1 MNRRQAILKA
11 CLLLRSQAKEE
22 SLAKF
27 LLMYMFDETPQ
38 QFSDKLSEELSI
50 EQENR
55 YFDLISKNINE
66 DTPLSHLVGF
76 DYFYDRKFKVTK
88 DVLSPRMET
97 EELIYKV
104 LEYVKNSPKSSF
116 RILDLCTG
124 SGIIAITLK
133 KEIIEK
139 STEIIASDISSEAL
153 TVAMEN
159 ASYNRANVT
168 FIKSDL
174 FDNISGKFDL
184 IISNPPYISYKDINT
199 IKDNVLNYDPHLA
212 LFAEEDGIYFYRK
225 IIENANQYLENDG
238 AIFLEIGYDQKEKI
252 LELGKGNNFITT
264 VYKDINGKDR
274 IAYLEY
280 NKIKERR

>member
-11 CLLLRSQAKEE
+11 CLLLRRQDKEE

-27 LLMYMFDETPQ
+27 LLMYMLDETVE
-38 QFSDKLSEELSI
+38 QFSNKLSEELSV

-55 YFDLISKNINE
+55 YFDLINKNINE

-104 LEYVKNSPKSSF
+104 LEYIKKSKKDSF

-133 KEIIEK
+133 KEIVEK
-139 STEIIASDISSEAL
+139 YTEIVASDISEKAL
-153 TVAMEN
+153 SIAIEN
-159 ASYNRANVT
+159 ANNNNANIT

-184 IISNPPYISYKDINT
+184 IISNPPYISYKDKIT

-225 IIENANQYLENDG
+225 IIEKAVHYLSKDG
-238 AIFLEIGYDQKEKI
+238 VIFFEIGYDQKEKI
-252 LELGKGNNFITT
+252 FELGKNNNFITT
-264 VYKDINGKDR
+264 VYKDINDRDR
-274 IAYLEY
+274 IAKLIYD
-280 NKIKERR
+280 K

>member
-11 CLLLRSQAKEE
+11 CLLLRRQDKEE

-27 LLMYMFDETPQ
+27 LLMYMLDETSE
-38 QFSDKLSEELSI
+38 QFSNKLSEELSV

-55 YFDLISKNINE
+55 YFDLINKNINE

-104 LEYVKNSPKSSF
+104 LEHIKKSKKDSF

-133 KEIIEK
+133 KEIVEK
-139 STEIIASDISSEAL
+139 YTEIVASDISEKAL
-153 TVAMEN
+153 SIAIEN
-159 ASYNRANVT
+159 ANNNNANIT

-184 IISNPPYISYKDINT
+184 IISNPPYISYKDKIT
-199 IKDNVLNYDPHLA
+199 IKDNVLKYDPHLA

-225 IIENANQYLENDG
+225 IIENAVHYLSKDG
-238 AIFLEIGYDQKEKI
+238 VIFFEIGYDQKEKI
-252 LELGKGNNFITT
+252 FELGKNNNFITT
-264 VYKDINGKDR
+264 VYKDINNRDR
-274 IAYLEY
+274 IAKLIYD
-280 NKIKERR
+280 K

>member
-11 CLLLRSQAKEE
+11 CLLLRRQDKEE

-27 LLMYMFDETPQ
+27 LLMYMLDETVE
-38 QFSDKLSEELSI
+38 QFSNKLSEELSV

-55 YFDLISKNINE
+55 YFDLINKNINE

-104 LEYVKNSPKSSF
+104 LEYIKKSKKDSF

-133 KEIIEK
+133 KEIVEK
-139 STEIIASDISSEAL
+139 YTEIVASDISEKAL
-153 TVAMEN
+153 SIAIEN
-159 ASYNRANVT
+159 ANNNNANIT

-184 IISNPPYISYKDINT
+184 IISNPPYISYKDKIT

-225 IIENANQYLENDG
+225 IIENAVHYLSKDG
-238 AIFLEIGYDQKEKI
+238 VIFLEIGYDQKEKI
-252 LELGKGNNFITT
+252 LELGKNNNFIAT
-264 VYKDINGKDR
+264 VYKDINDRDR
-274 IAYLEY
+274 IAKLIYD
-280 NKIKERR
+280 K

>member
-11 CLLLRSQAKEE
+11 CLLLRRQDKEE

-27 LLMYMFDETPQ
+27 LLMYMLDETVE
-38 QFSDKLSEELSI
+38 QFSNKLSEELSV

-55 YFDLISKNINE
+55 YFDLINKNINE

-76 DYFYDRKFKVTK
+76 DYFYDRKFKVTR

-104 LEYVKNSPKSSF
+104 LEYIKKSKKDSF
-116 RILDLCTG
+116 KILDLCTG

-133 KEIIEK
+133 KEIVEK
-139 STEIIASDISSEAL
+139 YTEIVASDISEKAL
-153 TVAMEN
+153 SIAIEN
-159 ASYNRANVT
+159 ANNNNANIT

-184 IISNPPYISYKDINT
+184 IISNPPYISYKDKIT

-225 IIENANQYLENDG
+225 IIENAVHYLSKDG
-238 AIFLEIGYDQKEKI
+238 VIFLEIGYDQKEKI
-252 LELGKGNNFITT
+252 LELGKNNNFITT
-264 VYKDINGKDR
+264 VYKDINDRDR
-274 IAYLEY
+274 IAKLIYD
-280 NKIKERR
+280 K

>member
-11 CLLLRSQAKEE
+11 CLLLRRQDKEE

-27 LLMYMFDETPQ
+27 LLMYMLDETTE
-38 QFSDKLSEELSI
+38 QFSNKLSEELSV
-50 EQENR
+50 EQDNR
-55 YFDLISKNINE
+55 YFDLINKNINE

-104 LEYVKNSPKSSF
+104 LEYIKKSKKDSF

-133 KEIIEK
+133 KEIVEK
-139 STEIIASDISSEAL
+139 YTEIVASDISEKAL
-153 TVAMEN
+153 SIAIEN
-159 ASYNRANVT
+159 ANNNNANIT

-184 IISNPPYISYKDINT
+184 IISNPPYISYKDKIT

-225 IIENANQYLENDG
+225 IIEKAVHYLSKDG
-238 AIFLEIGYDQKEKI
+238 VIFFEIGYDQKEKI
-252 LELGKGNNFITT
+252 LELGKNNNFITT
-264 VYKDINGKDR
+264 VYKDINDRDR
-274 IAYLEY
+274 IAKLIYD
-280 NKIKERR
+280 K

>member
-11 CLLLRSQAKEE
+11 CLLLRRQDKEE

-27 LLMYMFDETPQ
+27 LLMYMLNETAE
-38 QFSDKLSEELSI
+38 QFSNKLSEELSV

-55 YFDLISKNINE
+55 YFDLINKNINE

-104 LEYVKNSPKSSF
+104 LEHIKKSKKDSF

-133 KEIIEK
+133 KEIVEK
-139 STEIIASDISSEAL
+139 YTEIVASDISEKAL
-153 TVAMEN
+153 SIAIEN
-159 ASYNRANVT
+159 ANNNNANIT

-184 IISNPPYISYKDINT
+184 IISNPPYISYKDKIT
-199 IKDNVLNYDPHLA
+199 IKDSVLNYDPHLA

-225 IIENANQYLENDG
+225 IIENAVHYLSKDG
-238 AIFLEIGYDQKEKI
+238 VIFFEIGYDQKEKI
-252 LELGKGNNFITT
+252 FELGKNNNFITT
-264 VYKDINGKDR
+264 VYKDINDRDR
-274 IAYLEY
+274 IAKLIYD
-280 NKIKERR
+280 K

>member
-11 CLLLRSQAKEE
+11 CLLLRRQDKEE

-27 LLMYMFDETPQ
+27 LLMYMLDETSE
-38 QFSDKLSEELSI
+38 QFSNKLSEELSV

-55 YFDLISKNINE
+55 YFDLINKNINE

-76 DYFYDRKFKVTK
+76 DYFYDRKFKVTR
-88 DVLSPRMET
+88 DVLSPRIET

-104 LEYVKNSPKSSF
+104 LEYIKKSKKDSF
-116 RILDLCTG
+116 KILDLCTG

-133 KEIIEK
+133 KEIVEK
-139 STEIIASDISSEAL
+139 YTEIVASDISEKAL
-153 TVAMEN
+153 SIAIEN
-159 ASYNRANVT
+159 ANNNNANIT

-184 IISNPPYISYKDINT
+184 IISNPPYISYKDKIT

-225 IIENANQYLENDG
+225 IIENAVHYLSKDG
-238 AIFLEIGYDQKEKI
+238 VIFFEIGYDQKEKI
-252 LELGKGNNFITT
+252 FELGKNNNFITT
-264 VYKDINGKDR
+264 VYKDINDRDR
-274 IAYLEY
+274 IAKLIYD
-280 NKIKERR
+280 K

>member
-1 MNRRQAILKA
+1 MNRRQAILKT
-11 CLLLRSQAKEE
+11 CLLLRRQDKEE

-27 LLMYMFDETPQ
+27 LLMYMLDETSE
-38 QFSDKLSEELSI
+38 QFSNKLSEELSV

-55 YFDLISKNINE
+55 YFDLINKNINE

-104 LEYVKNSPKSSF
+104 LEYIKKSKKDSF
-116 RILDLCTG
+116 KILDLCTG

-133 KEIIEK
+133 KEIVEK
-139 STEIIASDISSEAL
+139 YTEIVASDISEKAL
-153 TVAMEN
+153 SIAIEN
-159 ASYNRANVT
+159 ANNNNANIT

-184 IISNPPYISYKDINT
+184 IISNPPYISYKDKIT
-199 IKDNVLNYDPHLA
+199 IKDNVLKYDPHLA

-225 IIENANQYLENDG
+225 IIENAVHYLSKDG
-238 AIFLEIGYDQKEKI
+238 VIFFEIGYDQKEKI
-252 LELGKGNNFITT
+252 FELGKNNNFITT
-264 VYKDINGKDR
+264 VYKDINDRDR
-274 IAYLEY
+274 IAKLIYD
-280 NKIKERR
+280 K

>member
-11 CLLLRSQAKEE
+11 CLLLRRQDKEE

-27 LLMYMFDETPQ
+27 LLMYMLDETVE
-38 QFSDKLSEELSI
+38 QFSNKLSEELSV

-55 YFDLISKNINE
+55 YFDLINKNINE

-76 DYFYDRKFKVTK
+76 DYFYDRKFKVTR

-104 LEYVKNSPKSSF
+104 LEYIKKSKKDSF

-133 KEIIEK
+133 KEIVEK
-139 STEIIASDISSEAL
+139 YTEIVASDISEKAL
-153 TVAMEN
+153 SIAIEN
-159 ASYNRANVT
+159 ANNNNANIT

-174 FDNISGKFDL
+174 FNNISGKFDL
-184 IISNPPYISYKDINT
+184 IISNPPYISYKDKIT
-199 IKDNVLNYDPHLA
+199 IKDSVLNYDPHLA

-225 IIENANQYLENDG
+225 IIENAVHYLSKDG
-238 AIFLEIGYDQKEKI
+238 VIFFEIGYDQKEKI
-252 LELGKGNNFITT
+252 LELGKNNNFITT
-264 VYKDINGKDR
+264 VYKDINDRDR
-274 IAYLEY
+274 IAKLIYD
-280 NKIKERR
+280 K

>member
-11 CLLLRSQAKEE
+11 CLLLRRQDKEE

-27 LLMYMFDETPQ
+27 LLMYMLDETSE
-38 QFSDKLSEELSI
+38 QFSNKLSEELSV

-55 YFDLISKNINE
+55 YFDLINKNINE

-76 DYFYDRKFKVTK
+76 DYFYDRKFKVTR
-88 DVLSPRMET
+88 DVLSPRIET

-104 LEYVKNSPKSSF
+104 LEYIKKSKKDSF

-133 KEIIEK
+133 KEIVEK
-139 STEIIASDISSEAL
+139 YTEIVASDISEKAL
-153 TVAMEN
+153 SIAIEN
-159 ASYNRANVT
+159 ANNNNANIT

-184 IISNPPYISYKDINT
+184 IISNPPYISYKDKIT

-225 IIENANQYLENDG
+225 IIEKAVHYLSKDG
-238 AIFLEIGYDQKEKI
+238 VIFFEIGYDQKEKI
-252 LELGKGNNFITT
+252 FELGKNNNFITT
-264 VYKDINGKDR
+264 VYKDINDRDR
-274 IAYLEY
+274 IAKLIYD
-280 NKIKERR
+280 K

>member
-11 CLLLRSQAKEE
+11 CLLLRRQDKEE

-27 LLMYMFDETPQ
+27 LLMYMLDETTE
-38 QFSDKLSEELSI
+38 QFSNKLPEELSV

-55 YFDLISKNINE
+55 YFDLINKNINE

-104 LEYVKNSPKSSF
+104 LEYIKKSKKDSF

-133 KEIIEK
+133 KEIVEK
-139 STEIIASDISSEAL
+139 YTEIVASDISEKAL
-153 TVAMEN
+153 SIAIEN
-159 ASYNRANVT
+159 ANNNNANIT

-184 IISNPPYISYKDINT
+184 IISNPPYISYKDKIT

-225 IIENANQYLENDG
+225 IIEKAVHYLSKDG
-238 AIFLEIGYDQKEKI
+238 VIFFEIGYDQKEKI
-252 LELGKGNNFITT
+252 LELGKNNNFITT
-264 VYKDINGKDR
+264 VYKDINDRDR
-274 IAYLEY
+274 IAKLIYD
-280 NKIKERR
+280 K

>member
-11 CLLLRSQAKEE
+11 CLLLRRQDKEE

-27 LLMYMFDETPQ
+27 LLMYMLDETSE
-38 QFSDKLSEELSI
+38 QFSNKLSEELSV

-55 YFDLISKNINE
+55 YFDLINKNINE

-76 DYFYDRKFKVTK
+76 DYFYDRKFKVTR
-88 DVLSPRMET
+88 DVLSPRIET

-104 LEYVKNSPKSSF
+104 LEYIKKSKKDSF

-133 KEIIEK
+133 KEIVEK
-139 STEIIASDISSEAL
+139 YTEIVASDISEKAL
-153 TVAMEN
+153 SIAIEN
-159 ASYNRANVT
+159 ANNNNANIT

-184 IISNPPYISYKDINT
+184 IISNPPYISYKDKIT
-199 IKDNVLNYDPHLA
+199 IKDNVLKYDPHLA

-225 IIENANQYLENDG
+225 IIENAVHYLSKDG
-238 AIFLEIGYDQKEKI
+238 VIFFEIGYDQKEKI
-252 LELGKGNNFITT
+252 FELGKNNNFITT
-264 VYKDINGKDR
+264 VYKDINNRDR
-274 IAYLEY
+274 IAKLIYD
-280 NKIKERR
+280 K

>member
-11 CLLLRSQAKEE
+11 CLLLRRQDKEE

-27 LLMYMFDETPQ
+27 LLMYMLNETAE
-38 QFSDKLSEELSI
+38 QFSNKLSEELSV

-55 YFDLISKNINE
+55 YFDLINKNINE

-104 LEYVKNSPKSSF
+104 IEYIKKSKKDSF
-116 RILDLCTG
+116 KILDLCTG

-133 KEIIEK
+133 KEIVEK
-139 STEIIASDISSEAL
+139 YTEIVASDISEKAL
-153 TVAMEN
+153 SIAIEN
-159 ASYNRANVT
+159 ANNNKANIT

-184 IISNPPYISYKDINT
+184 IISNPPYISYKDKIT

-225 IIENANQYLENDG
+225 IIENAVHYLSKDG
-238 AIFLEIGYDQKEKI
+238 VIFFEIGYDQKEKI
-252 LELGKGNNFITT
+252 FELGKNNNFITT
-264 VYKDINGKDR
+264 VYKDINDRDR
-274 IAYLEY
+274 IAKLIYD
-280 NKIKERR
+280 K

>member
-11 CLLLRSQAKEE
+11 CLLLRRQDKEE

-27 LLMYMFDETPQ
+27 LLMYMLDETVE
-38 QFSDKLSEELSI
+38 QFSNKLSEELSV

-55 YFDLISKNINE
+55 YFDLINKNINE

-76 DYFYDRKFKVTK
+76 DYFYDRKFKVTR

-104 LEYVKNSPKSSF
+104 LEYIKKSKKDSF

-133 KEIIEK
+133 KEIVEK
-139 STEIIASDISSEAL
+139 YTEIVASDISEKAL
-153 TVAMEN
+153 SIAIEN
-159 ASYNRANVT
+159 ANNNNANIT

-184 IISNPPYISYKDINT
+184 IISNPPYISYKDKIT
-199 IKDNVLNYDPHLA
+199 IKDSVLNYDPHLA

-225 IIENANQYLENDG
+225 IIENAVHYLSKDG
-238 AIFLEIGYDQKEKI
+238 VIFFEIGYDQKEKI
-252 LELGKGNNFITT
+252 LELGKNNNFITT
-264 VYKDINGKDR
+264 VYKDINDRDR
-274 IAYLEY
+274 IAKLIYD
-280 NKIKERR
+280 K

>member
-11 CLLLRSQAKEE
+11 CLLLRRQDKEE

-27 LLMYMFDETPQ
+27 LLMYMLDETSE
-38 QFSDKLSEELSI
+38 QFSNKLSEELSV

-55 YFDLISKNINE
+55 YFDLINKNINE

-76 DYFYDRKFKVTK
+76 DYFYDRKFKVTR
-88 DVLSPRMET
+88 DVLSPRIET

-104 LEYVKNSPKSSF
+104 LEYIKKSKKDSF
-116 RILDLCTG
+116 KILDLCTG

-133 KEIIEK
+133 KEIVEK
-139 STEIIASDISSEAL
+139 YTEIVASDISEKAL
-153 TVAMEN
+153 SIAIEN
-159 ASYNRANVT
+159 ANNNNTNIT

-184 IISNPPYISYKDINT
+184 IISNPPYISYKDKIT
-199 IKDNVLNYDPHLA
+199 IKDNVLKYDPHLA

-225 IIENANQYLENDG
+225 IIENAVHYLSKDG
-238 AIFLEIGYDQKEKI
+238 VIFFEIGYDQKEKI
-252 LELGKGNNFITT
+252 FELGKNFITT
-264 VYKDINGKDR
+264 VYKDINNRDR
-274 IAYLEY
+274 IAKLIYD
-280 NKIKERR
+280 K

>member
-11 CLLLRSQAKEE
+11 CLLLRRQDKEE

-27 LLMYMFDETPQ
+27 LLMYMLDETTE
-38 QFSDKLSEELSI
+38 QFSNKLSEELSV

-55 YFDLISKNINE
+55 YFDLINKNINE

-104 LEYVKNSPKSSF
+104 LEYIKKSKKDSF

-133 KEIIEK
+133 KEIVEK
-139 STEIIASDISSEAL
+139 YTEIVASDISEKAL
-153 TVAMEN
+153 SIAIEN
-159 ASYNRANVT
+159 ANNNNANIT

-184 IISNPPYISYKDINT
+184 IISNPPYISYKDKIT

-212 LFAEEDGIYFYRK
+212 LFAEEGGMYFYRK
-225 IIENANQYLENDG
+225 IVENAKHYLKEDG
-238 AIFLEIGYDQKEKI
+238 VIFFEIGYDQREKM
-252 LELGKGNNFITT
+252 LELANRNGFIAK
-264 VYKDINGKDR
+264 VYKDLNGRDR
-274 IAYLEY
+274 MAFL
-280 NKIKERR
+280 KRM

>member
-11 CLLLRSQAKEE
+11 CLLLRRQDKEE

-27 LLMYMFDETPQ
+27 LLMYMLDETTE
-38 QFSDKLSEELSI
+38 QFSNKLSEELSV

-55 YFDLISKNINE
+55 YFDLINKNINE

-76 DYFYDRKFKVTK
+76 DYFYDRKFKVTR
-88 DVLSPRMET
+88 DVLSPRIET

-104 LEYVKNSPKSSF
+104 LEYIKKSKKDSF
-116 RILDLCTG
+116 KILDLCTG

-133 KEIIEK
+133 KEIVEK
-139 STEIIASDISSEAL
+139 YTEIVASDISEKAL
-153 TVAMEN
+153 SIAIEN
-159 ASYNRANVT
+159 ANNNNANIT

-184 IISNPPYISYKDINT
+184 IISNPPYISYKDKIT
-199 IKDNVLNYDPHLA
+199 IKDNVLKYDPHLA

-225 IIENANQYLENDG
+225 IIENAVHYLSKDG
-238 AIFLEIGYDQKEKI
+238 VIFFEIGYDQKEKI
-252 LELGKGNNFITT
+252 FELGKNNNFITT
-264 VYKDINGKDR
+264 VYKDINNRDR
-274 IAYLEY
+274 IAKLIYD
-280 NKIKERR
+280 K

>member
-11 CLLLRSQAKEE
+11 CLLLRRQDKEE

-27 LLMYMFDETPQ
+27 LLMYILDETAE
-38 QFSDKLSEELSI
+38 QFSNKLSEELSV

-55 YFDLISKNINE
+55 YFDLINKNINE

-104 LEYVKNSPKSSF
+104 LEYIKKSKKDSF

-133 KEIIEK
+133 KEIVEK
-139 STEIIASDISSEAL
+139 YTEIVASDISEKAL
-153 TVAMEN
+153 SIAIEN
-159 ASYNRANVT
+159 ANNNNANIT

-184 IISNPPYISYKDINT
+184 IISNPPYISYKNKIT

-225 IIENANQYLENDG
+225 IIENAVHYLSKDG
-238 AIFLEIGYDQKEKI
+238 VIFFEIGYDQKEKI
-252 LELGKGNNFITT
+252 LELGKNNNFITT
-264 VYKDINGKDR
+264 VYKDINDRDR
-274 IAYLEY
+274 IAKLIYD
-280 NKIKERR
+280 K

>member
-11 CLLLRSQAKEE
+11 CLLLRRQDKEE

-27 LLMYMFDETPQ
+27 LLMYMLDETVE
-38 QFSDKLSEELSI
+38 QFSNKLSEELSV

-55 YFDLISKNINE
+55 YFDLINKNINE

-104 LEYVKNSPKSSF
+104 LEHIKKSKKDSF

-133 KEIIEK
+133 KEIVEK
-139 STEIIASDISSEAL
+139 YTEIVASDISEKAL
-153 TVAMEN
+153 SIAIEN
-159 ASYNRANVT
+159 ANNNNANIT

-184 IISNPPYISYKDINT
+184 IISNPPYISYKDKII
-199 IKDNVLNYDPHLA
+199 IKDSVLNYDPHLA

-225 IIENANQYLENDG
+225 IIENAVHYLSKDG
-238 AIFLEIGYDQKEKI
+238 VIFFEIGYDQKEKI
-252 LELGKGNNFITT
+252 FELGKNNNFITT
-264 VYKDINGKDR
+264 VYKDINDRDR
-274 IAYLEY
+274 IAKLIYD
-280 NKIKERR
+280 K

>member
-1 MNRRQAILKA
+1 MNRRHAILKA
-11 CLLLRSQAKEE
+11 CLLLRRQDKEE

-27 LLMYMFDETPQ
+27 LLMYMLDETAE
-38 QFSDKLSEELSI
+38 QFSNKLSEELSV
-50 EQENR
+50 EQENK
-55 YFDLISKNINE
+55 YFDLINKNINE

-104 LEYVKNSPKSSF
+104 LEYIKKSKKDSF

-133 KEIIEK
+133 KEIVEK
-139 STEIIASDISSEAL
+139 YTEIVASDISEKAL
-153 TVAMEN
+153 SIAIEN
-159 ASYNRANVT
+159 ANNNNANIT

-184 IISNPPYISYKDINT
+184 IISNPPYISYKDKIT
-199 IKDNVLNYDPHLA
+199 IKDNVLKYDPHLA

-225 IIENANQYLENDG
+225 IIENAVHYLSKDG
-238 AIFLEIGYDQKEKI
+238 VIFFEIGYDQKEKI
-252 LELGKGNNFITT
+252 FELGKNNNFITT
-264 VYKDINGKDR
+264 VYKDINNRDR
-274 IAYLEY
+274 IAKLIYD
-280 NKIKERR
+280 K

>member
-11 CLLLRSQAKEE
+11 CLLLRRQDKEE

-27 LLMYMFDETPQ
+27 LLMYMLDETSE
-38 QFSDKLSEELSI
+38 QFSNKLSEELSV

-55 YFDLISKNINE
+55 YFDLINKNINE

-76 DYFYDRKFKVTK
+76 DYFYDRKFKVTR
-88 DVLSPRMET
+88 DVLSPRIET

-104 LEYVKNSPKSSF
+104 LEYIKKSKKDSF
-116 RILDLCTG
+116 KILDLCTG

-133 KEIIEK
+133 KEIVEK
-139 STEIIASDISSEAL
+139 YTEIVASDISEKAL
-153 TVAMEN
+153 SIAIEN
-159 ASYNRANVT
+159 ANNNNANIT

-184 IISNPPYISYKDINT
+184 IISNPPYISYKDKII
-199 IKDNVLNYDPHLA
+199 IKDSVLNYDPHLA

-225 IIENANQYLENDG
+225 IIENAVHYLSKDG
-238 AIFLEIGYDQKEKI
+238 VIFFEIGYDQKEKI
-252 LELGKGNNFITT
+252 FELGKNNNFITT
-264 VYKDINGKDR
+264 VYKDINNRDR
-274 IAYLEY
+274 IAKLIYD
-280 NKIKERR
+280 K

>member
-11 CLLLRSQAKEE
+11 CLLLRRQDKEE

-27 LLMYMFDETPQ
+27 LLMYMLDETAE
-38 QFSDKLSEELSI
+38 QFSNKLSEELSV
-50 EQENR
+50 EQENK
-55 YFDLISKNINE
+55 YFDLINKNINE

-76 DYFYDRKFKVTK
+76 DYFYDRKFKVTR
-88 DVLSPRMET
+88 DVLSPRIET

-104 LEYVKNSPKSSF
+104 LEYIKKSKKDSF

-133 KEIIEK
+133 KEIVEK
-139 STEIIASDISSEAL
+139 YTEIVASDISEKAL
-153 TVAMEN
+153 SIAIEN
-159 ASYNRANVT
+159 ANNNNANIT

-184 IISNPPYISYKDINT
+184 IISNPPYISYKDKII
-199 IKDNVLNYDPHLA
+199 IKDSVLNYDPHLA

-225 IIENANQYLENDG
+225 IIENAVHYLSKDG
-238 AIFLEIGYDQKEKI
+238 VIFFEIGYDQKEKI
-252 LELGKGNNFITT
+252 FELGNINNFITT
-264 VYKDINGKDR
+264 VYKDINDRDR
-274 IAYLEY
+274 IAKLIYD
-280 NKIKERR
+280 K

>member
-1 MNRRQAILKA
+1 MNRRHAILKA
-11 CLLLRSQAKEE
+11 CLLLRRQDKEE

-27 LLMYMFDETPQ
+27 LLMYMLDETAE
-38 QFSDKLSEELSI
+38 QFSNKLSEELSV
-50 EQENR
+50 EQENK
-55 YFDLISKNINE
+55 YFDLINKNINE

-104 LEYVKNSPKSSF
+104 LEYIKKSKKDSF

-133 KEIIEK
+133 KEIVEK
-139 STEIIASDISSEAL
+139 YTEIVASDISEKAL
-153 TVAMEN
+153 SIAIEN
-159 ASYNRANVT
+159 ANNNNANIT

-184 IISNPPYISYKDINT
+184 IISNPPYISYKDKII
-199 IKDNVLNYDPHLA
+199 IKDSVLNYDPHLA

-225 IIENANQYLENDG
+225 IIENAVHYLSKDG
-238 AIFLEIGYDQKEKI
+238 VIFFEIGYDQKEKI
-252 LELGKGNNFITT
+252 FELGKINNFITT
-264 VYKDINGKDR
+264 VYKDINDRDR
-274 IAYLEY
+274 IAKLIYD
-280 NKIKERR
+280 K

>member
-11 CLLLRSQAKEE
+11 CLLLRRQDKEE

-27 LLMYMFDETPQ
+27 LLMYMLDETVE
-38 QFSDKLSEELSI
+38 QFSNMLSEELSV

-55 YFDLISKNINE
+55 YFDLINKNINE

-76 DYFYDRKFKVTK
+76 DYFYDRKFKVTR

-104 LEYVKNSPKSSF
+104 LEYIKKSKKDSF
-116 RILDLCTG
+116 KILDLCTG

-133 KEIIEK
+133 KEIVEK
-139 STEIIASDISSEAL
+139 YTEIVASDISEKAL
-153 TVAMEN
+153 SIAIEN
-159 ASYNRANVT
+159 ANNNNANIT

-184 IISNPPYISYKDINT
+184 IISNPPYISYKDKIT

-225 IIENANQYLENDG
+225 IIENAVHYLSKDG
-238 AIFLEIGYDQKEKI
+238 VIFFEIGYDQKEKI
-252 LELGKGNNFITT
+252 LELGKNNNFIAT
-264 VYKDINGKDR
+264 VYKDINDRDR
-274 IAYLEY
+274 IAKLIYD
-280 NKIKERR
+280 K

>member
-11 CLLLRSQAKEE
+11 CLLLRRQDKEE

-27 LLMYMFDETPQ
+27 LLMYMLDETTE
-38 QFSDKLSEELSI
+38 QFSNKLSEELSV

-55 YFDLISKNINE
+55 YFDLINKNINE

-104 LEYVKNSPKSSF
+104 LEYIKKSKKDSF

-133 KEIIEK
+133 KEIVEK
-139 STEIIASDISSEAL
+139 YTEIVASDISEKAL
-153 TVAMEN
+153 SIAIEN
-159 ASYNRANVT
+159 ANNNNANIT

-184 IISNPPYISYKDINT
+184 IISNPPYISYKDKIT
-199 IKDNVLNYDPHLA
+199 IKDNVLKYDPHLA

-225 IIENANQYLENDG
+225 IIENAVHYLSKDG
-238 AIFLEIGYDQKEKI
+238 VIFFEIGYDQKEKI
-252 LELGKGNNFITT
+252 FELGKNNNFITT
-264 VYKDINGKDR
+264 VYKDINDRDR
-274 IAYLEY
+274 IAKLIYD
-280 NKIKERR
+280 K

>member
-1 MNRRQAILKA
+1 MHRRQAILKA
-11 CLLLRSQAKEE
+11 CLLLRRQDKEE

-27 LLMYMFDETPQ
+27 LLMYMLDETTE
-38 QFSDKLSEELSI
+38 QFSNKLSEELSV

-55 YFDLISKNINE
+55 YFDLINKNINE

-104 LEYVKNSPKSSF
+104 LEYIKKSKKDSF
-116 RILDLCTG
+116 KILDLCTG

-133 KEIIEK
+133 KEIVEK
-139 STEIIASDISSEAL
+139 YTEIVASDISEKAL
-153 TVAMEN
+153 SIAIEN
-159 ASYNRANVT
+159 ANNNNANIT

-184 IISNPPYISYKDINT
+184 IISNPPYISYKDKIT
-199 IKDNVLNYDPHLA
+199 IKDNVLKYDPHLA

-225 IIENANQYLENDG
+225 IIENAVHYLSKDG
-238 AIFLEIGYDQKEKI
+238 VIFFEIGYDQKEKI
-252 LELGKGNNFITT
+252 FELGKNNNFITT
-264 VYKDINGKDR
+264 VYKDINDRDR
-274 IAYLEY
+274 IAKLIYD
-280 NKIKERR
+280 K

>member
-11 CLLLRSQAKEE
+11 CLLLRRQDKEE

-27 LLMYMFDETPQ
+27 LLMYMLDETTE
-38 QFSDKLSEELSI
+38 QFSNMLSEELSV

-55 YFDLISKNINE
+55 YFDLINKNINE

-97 EELIYKV
+97 EELIYMV
-104 LEYVKNSPKSSF
+104 LEYIKKSKKDSF

-133 KEIIEK
+133 KEIVEK
-139 STEIIASDISSEAL
+139 YTEIVASDISEKAL
-153 TVAMEN
+153 SIAIEN
-159 ASYNRANVT
+159 ANNNNANIT

-184 IISNPPYISYKDINT
+184 IISNPPYISYKDKIT
-199 IKDNVLNYDPHLA
+199 IKDSVLNYDPHLA

-225 IIENANQYLENDG
+225 IIENAVHYLSKDG
-238 AIFLEIGYDQKEKI
+238 VIFFEIGYNQKEKI
-252 LELGKGNNFITT
+252 LELGKNNNFITT
-264 VYKDINGKDR
+264 VYKDINDRDR
-274 IAYLEY
+274 IAKLIYD
-280 NKIKERR
+280 K

>member
-11 CLLLRSQAKEE
+11 CLLLRRQDKEE

-27 LLMYMFDETPQ
+27 LLMYMLDETAE
-38 QFSDKLSEELSI
+38 QFSNKLSEELSV

-55 YFDLISKNINE
+55 YFDLINKNINE

-104 LEYVKNSPKSSF
+104 LEYIKKSKKDSF

-133 KEIIEK
+133 KEIVEK
-139 STEIIASDISSEAL
+139 YTEIVASDISEKAL
-153 TVAMEN
+153 SIAIEN
-159 ASYNRANVT
+159 ADNNNANIT

-184 IISNPPYISYKDINT
+184 IISNPPYISYKDKIT
-199 IKDNVLNYDPHLA
+199 IKDSVLNYDPHLA

-225 IIENANQYLENDG
+225 IIENAVHYLSKDG
-238 AIFLEIGYDQKEKI
+238 VIFFEIGYDQKEKI
-252 LELGKGNNFITT
+252 LELGKNNNFITT
-264 VYKDINGKDR
+264 VYKDINDRDR
-274 IAYLEY
+274 IAKLIYD
-280 NKIKERR
+280 K

>member
-11 CLLLRSQAKEE
+11 CLLLRRQDKEE

-27 LLMYMFDETPQ
+27 LLMYMLNETAE
-38 QFSDKLSEELSI
+38 QFSNKLSEELSV

-55 YFDLISKNINE
+55 YFDLINKNINE

-104 LEYVKNSPKSSF
+104 LEYIKKSKKDSF
-116 RILDLCTG
+116 KILDLCTG

-133 KEIIEK
+133 KEIVEK
-139 STEIIASDISSEAL
+139 YTEIVASDISEKAL
-153 TVAMEN
+153 SIAIEN
-159 ASYNRANVT
+159 ANNNNANIT

-184 IISNPPYISYKDINT
+184 IISNPPYISYKDKIT

-225 IIENANQYLENDG
+225 IIENAVHYLSKDG
-238 AIFLEIGYDQKEKI
+238 VIFFEIGYDQKEKI
-252 LELGKGNNFITT
+252 FELGKNNNFITT
-264 VYKDINGKDR
+264 VYKDINNRDR
-274 IAYLEY
+274 IAKLIYD
-280 NKIKERR
+280 K

>member
-11 CLLLRSQAKEE
+11 CLLLRRQDKEE

-27 LLMYMFDETPQ
+27 LLMYMLDETAE
-38 QFSDKLSEELSI
+38 QFSNKLSEELSV

-55 YFDLISKNINE
+55 YFDLINKNINE

-104 LEYVKNSPKSSF
+104 LEYIKKSKKDSF

-133 KEIIEK
+133 KEIVEK
-139 STEIIASDISSEAL
+139 YTEIVASDISEKAL
-153 TVAMEN
+153 SIAIEN
-159 ASYNRANVT
+159 ANNNNANIT
-168 FIKSDL
+168 YIKSDL

-184 IISNPPYISYKDINT
+184 IISNPPYISYKDKIT
-199 IKDNVLNYDPHLA
+199 IKDSVLNYDPHLA

-225 IIENANQYLENDG
+225 IIENAVQYLSKDG
-238 AIFLEIGYDQKEKI
+238 VIFFEIGYDQKEKI
-252 LELGKGNNFITT
+252 LELGKNNNFITT
-264 VYKDINGKDR
+264 VYKDINDRDR
-274 IAYLEY
+274 IAKLIYD
-280 NKIKERR
+280 K

>member
-11 CLLLRSQAKEE
+11 CLLLRRQDKEE

-27 LLMYMFDETPQ
+27 LLMYMLDETTE
-38 QFSDKLSEELSI
+38 QFSNMLSEELSV

-55 YFDLISKNINE
+55 YFDLINKNINE

-104 LEYVKNSPKSSF
+104 LEYIKKSKKDSF

-133 KEIIEK
+133 KEIVEK
-139 STEIIASDISSEAL
+139 YTEIVASDISEKAL
-153 TVAMEN
+153 SIAIEN
-159 ASYNRANVT
+159 ANNNNANIT

-184 IISNPPYISYKDINT
+184 IISNPPYISYKDKIT
-199 IKDNVLNYDPHLA
+199 IKDSVLNYDPHLA
-212 LFAEEDGIYFYRK
+212 LFAEEDGIFFYRK
-225 IIENANQYLENDG
+225 IIENAVHYLSKDG
-238 AIFLEIGYDQKEKI
+238 VIFFEIGYDQKEKI
-252 LELGKGNNFITT
+252 FELGKNNNFITT
-264 VYKDINGKDR
+264 VYKDINDRDR
-274 IAYLEY
+274 IAKLIYD
-280 NKIKERR
+280 K

>member
-11 CLLLRSQAKEE
+11 CLLLRRQDKEE

-27 LLMYMFDETPQ
+27 LLMYMLDETAE
-38 QFSDKLSEELSI
+38 QFSNKLSEELSV

-55 YFDLISKNINE
+55 YFDLINKNINE

-104 LEYVKNSPKSSF
+104 LEYIKKSKKDSF

-133 KEIIEK
+133 KEIVEK
-139 STEIIASDISSEAL
+139 NTEIVASDISEKAL
-153 TVAMEN
+153 SIAIEN
-159 ASYNRANVT
+159 ANNNNANIT

-174 FDNISGKFDL
+174 FENISGKFDL
-184 IISNPPYISYKDINT
+184 IISNPPYISYKDKTT
-199 IKDNVLNYDPHLA
+199 IKDSVLNYDPHLA

-225 IIENANQYLENDG
+225 IIENAVQYLSKDG
-238 AIFLEIGYDQKEKI
+238 VIFFEIGYDQKEKI
-252 LELGKGNNFITT
+252 LELGKNNNFITT
-264 VYKDINGKDR
+264 VYKDINARDR
-274 IAYLEY
+274 ISKLIYD
-280 NKIKERR
+280 K

>member
-11 CLLLRSQAKEE
+11 CLLLRRQDKEE

-27 LLMYMFDETPQ
+27 LLMYMLDETVE
-38 QFSDKLSEELSI
+38 QFSNMLSEELSV

-55 YFDLISKNINE
+55 YFDLINKNINE

-104 LEYVKNSPKSSF
+104 LEYIKKSKKDSF
-116 RILDLCTG
+116 KILDLCTG

-133 KEIIEK
+133 KEIVEK
-139 STEIIASDISSEAL
+139 YTEIVASDISEKAL
-153 TVAMEN
+153 SIAIEN
-159 ASYNRANVT
+159 ANNNNANIT

-174 FDNISGKFDL
+174 FNNISGKFDL
-184 IISNPPYISYKDINT
+184 IISNPPYISYKDKIT
-199 IKDNVLNYDPHLA
+199 IKDSVLNYDPHLA

-225 IIENANQYLENDG
+225 IIENAVHYLSKDG
-238 AIFLEIGYDQKEKI
+238 VIFFEIGYDQKEKI
-252 LELGKGNNFITT
+252 LELGKNNNFITT
-264 VYKDINGKDR
+264 VYKDINDRDR
-274 IAYLEY
+274 IAKLIYD
-280 NKIKERR
+280 K

>member
-11 CLLLRSQAKEE
+11 CLLLRRQDKEE

-27 LLMYMFDETPQ
+27 LLMYMLDETAE
-38 QFSDKLSEELSI
+38 QFSNKLSEELSV

-55 YFDLISKNINE
+55 YFDLINKNINE

-104 LEYVKNSPKSSF
+104 LEYIKKSKKDSF

-133 KEIIEK
+133 KEIVEK
-139 STEIIASDISSEAL
+139 YTEIVASDISEKAL
-153 TVAMEN
+153 SIAIEN
-159 ASYNRANVT
+159 ANNNNAKIT

-184 IISNPPYISYKDINT
+184 IISNPPYISYKDKIT
-199 IKDNVLNYDPHLA
+199 IKDSVLNYDPHLA

-225 IIENANQYLENDG
+225 IIENAVHYLSKDG
-238 AIFLEIGYDQKEKI
+238 VIFFEIGYDQKEKI
-252 LELGKGNNFITT
+252 FELGNINNFITT
-264 VYKDINGKDR
+264 VYKDINDRDR
-274 IAYLEY
+274 IAKLIYD
-280 NKIKERR
+280 K

>member
-11 CLLLRSQAKEE
+11 CLLLRRQDKEE

-27 LLMYMFDETPQ
+27 LLMYMLDETTE
-38 QFSDKLSEELSI
+38 QFSNKLSEELSV

-55 YFDLISKNINE
+55 YFYLINKNINE

-104 LEYVKNSPKSSF
+104 LEYIKKSKKDSF
-116 RILDLCTG
+116 KILDLCTG

-133 KEIIEK
+133 KEIVEK
-139 STEIIASDISSEAL
+139 YTEIVASDISEKAL
-153 TVAMEN
+153 SIAIEN
-159 ASYNRANVT
+159 ANNNNANIT

-184 IISNPPYISYKDINT
+184 IISNPPYISYKDKII
-199 IKDNVLNYDPHLA
+199 IKDSVLNYDPHLA

-225 IIENANQYLENDG
+225 IIENAVHYLSKDG
-238 AIFLEIGYDQKEKI
+238 VIFFEIGYDQKEKI
-252 LELGKGNNFITT
+252 FELGKNNNFITT
-264 VYKDINGKDR
+264 VYKDINNRDR
-274 IAYLEY
+274 IAKLIYD
-280 NKIKERR
+280 K

>member
-11 CLLLRSQAKEE
+11 CLLLRRQDKEE

-27 LLMYMFDETPQ
+27 LLMYMLDETTE
-38 QFSDKLSEELSI
+38 QFSNKLSEELSV
-50 EQENR
+50 EQEIR
-55 YFDLISKNINE
+55 YFDLINKNINE
-66 DTPLSHLVGF
+66 DTPLSHLVGY

-104 LEYVKNSPKSSF
+104 LEYIKKSKKDSF

-133 KEIIEK
+133 KEIVEK
-139 STEIIASDISSEAL
+139 YTEIVASDISEKAL
-153 TVAMEN
+153 SIAIEN
-159 ASYNRANVT
+159 ANNNNANIT

-184 IISNPPYISYKDINT
+184 IISNPPYISYKDKIT
-199 IKDNVLNYDPHLA
+199 IKDSVLNYDPHLA

-225 IIENANQYLENDG
+225 IIENAVHYLSKDG
-238 AIFLEIGYDQKEKI
+238 VIFFEIGYDQKEKI
-252 LELGKGNNFITT
+252 LELGKNNNFITT
-264 VYKDINGKDR
+264 VYKDINDRDR
-274 IAYLEY
+274 IAKLIYD
-280 NKIKERR
+280 K

>member
-11 CLLLRSQAKEE
+11 CLLLRRQDKEE

-27 LLMYMFDETPQ
+27 LLMYMLDETSE
-38 QFSDKLSEELSI
+38 QFSNKLSEELSV

-55 YFDLISKNINE
+55 YFDLINKNINE

-104 LEYVKNSPKSSF
+104 LEYIKKSKKDSF

-133 KEIIEK
+133 KEIVEK
-139 STEIIASDISSEAL
+139 YTEIVASDISEKAL
-153 TVAMEN
+153 SIAIEN
-159 ASYNRANVT
+159 ANNNNANIT

-184 IISNPPYISYKDINT
+184 IISNPPYISYKDKIT
-199 IKDNVLNYDPHLA
+199 IKDSVLNYDPHLA

-225 IIENANQYLENDG
+225 IIENAVHYLSKDG
-238 AIFLEIGYDQKEKI
+238 VIFFEIGYDQKEKI
-252 LELGKGNNFITT
+252 FELGNINNFITT
-264 VYKDINGKDR
+264 VYKDINDRDR
-274 IAYLEY
+274 IAKLIYD
-280 NKIKERR
+280 K